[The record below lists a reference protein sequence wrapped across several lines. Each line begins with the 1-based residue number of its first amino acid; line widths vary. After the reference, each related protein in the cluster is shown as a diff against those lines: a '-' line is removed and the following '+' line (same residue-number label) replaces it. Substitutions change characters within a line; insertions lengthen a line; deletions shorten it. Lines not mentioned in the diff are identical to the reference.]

1 ICSVYGISVKNM
13 RSLEDALPYL
23 RRKDTMAISCVTGSS
38 SPFTRNSHFLVLAH
52 ADNEYLY
59 VLDPLRRESY
69 ASLDVYG
76 VLELISP
83 GLVRVKLENAHLC
96 HFSTISLLT
105 Y

>member
-1 ICSVYGISVKNM
+1 MNTPYACIFRSVFC
-13 RSLEDALPYL
+13 R
-23 RRKDTMAISCVTGSS
+23 CVPNPG
-38 SPFTRNSHFLVLAH
+38 
-52 ADNEYLY
+52 
-59 VLDPLRRESY
+59 LDPLRRESY